1 MVDVM
6 ELLRT
11 RQGKR
16 SDEQFANEIGL
27 RGSTFWRY
35 HNGKSD
41 INMQARE
48 KLIEYFSALGDT
60 EMVGALLAY
69 KAGRHLE
76 KEELNSLGRLF
87 LGFANGNK
95 KEQAL
100 APSA

>member
-6 ELLRT
+6 ELLKT
-11 RQGKR
+11 RQGEK

-48 KLIEYFSALGDT
+48 KLIQYFAARGDT

-76 KEELNSLGRLF
+76 KEELNSLGRCF
-87 LGFANGNK
+87 LSFANGS